1 LHKKSNELLSSVLSI
16 FLIISLLFT
25 STIFSSFNTYSK
37 VLVQPMSPY
46 EYETN
51 NHSYD
56 DDNNNNNNYVPNSY
70 IYLIES

>member
-1 LHKKSNELLSSVLSI
+1 
-16 FLIISLLFT
+16 
-25 STIFSSFNTYSK
+25 
-37 VLVQPMSPY
+37 MSPY